1 MKLSNRFTLWYVLI
15 ATVVLLAGSGIMF
28 YQVRNQIDVAQKARQ
43 ERIHASIAKRLVRD
57 SGTYNAVPS
66 DQGAVVRPL
75 APGTEPP
82 FTDLRS
88 ECVTDFCVEQ
98 QHEVCKLAMHSYAE
112 ADGRWYGIDTRMS
125 IVPSADI
132 LASVAKSFVWM
143 AALLMA
149 LMFVFIKL
157 VAARILDPF
166 ERTLKAIESFD
177 IKKGEAVHLPLT
189 GTREFDRLNGFVEQ
203 FTEKAITDYRSLK
216 EFGENTSHEL
226 QTPLAV
232 IRAKL
237 EMLMATDLKPEQ
249 AESIADMHRAVEK
262 LARINRSLV
271 LLAKLENREFA
282 PEKALCLTT
291 AVNDSLRSFAELM
304 EMKGL
309 GLRTDVQADVQVPLH
324 PALAD
329 VLLSN
334 LISNAI
340 RHNVDEGS
348 IAVQLDGRALI
359 ISNTGNPPSVPPEE
373 LFGRFKKGNPEC
385 MSAGL
390 GLSIVKQIC
399 ELHGFEVDY
408 RYESEYHVLS
418 VRFDHRV
425 RTRPVK
431 EAQPAPQLE
440 PELA

>member
-28 YQVRNQIDVAQKARQ
+28 YQVRHQIDVAQHARQ
-43 ERIHASIAKRLVRD
+43 ERIHTSIAKRLVRD
-57 SGTYNAVPS
+57 GGVYNAVPS
-66 DQGAVVRPL
+66 DYGATVQALPL
-75 APGTEPP
+75 GETPASTEL
-82 FTDLRS
+82 TK
-88 ECVTDFCVEQ
+88 ECVTDWCVEQ
-98 QHEVCKLAMHSYAE
+98 QHEVCKLAMYSAAE
-112 ADGRWYGIDTRMS
+112 ADGRWFGISTRMS
-125 IVPSADI
+125 IVPSEDI

-143 AALLMA
+143 AVLLLV

-157 VAARILDPF
+157 VAARILAPF
-166 ERTLKAIESFD
+166 ERTLTAIDGFD
-177 IKKGEAVHLPLT
+177 IKRGRPVQLPAT
-189 GTREFDRLNGFVEQ
+189 GTREFDRLNHFVGQ

-216 EFGENTSHEL
+216 EFSENTSHEL

-249 AESIADMHRAVEK
+249 AESISDMHRAVEK

-271 LLAKLENREFA
+271 LLAKLENREFT
-282 PEKALCLTT
+282 PEKDICLTT

-304 EMKGL
+304 EMKGIA
-309 GLRTDVQADVQVPLH
+309 LRTAVDPDVRMALH
-324 PALAD
+324 PALTD

-340 RHNVDEGS
+340 RHNMDDGS
-348 IAVQLDGRALI
+348 IAVQLDRRSLTVT
-359 ISNTGNPPSVPPEE
+359 NTGRPPQCPPDQ

-399 ELHGFEVDY
+399 DLHGFAVDY
-408 RYESEYHVLS
+408 NYSSERHVLS
-418 VRFDHRV
+418 VRFGKGGERN
-425 RTRPVK
+425 TKEPRPVT
-431 EAQPAPQLE
+431 ELE
-440 PELA
+440 PVLG